1 MCFSR
6 LFCAVVVI
14 FGGLGTSVALNATPE
29 NVKSGTIQLIKA
41 DFSHSTLA
49 AVGIMLEQR
58 NSCFDNKNG
67 SFFIYLIAIPILLW
81 GIVLSNAYKGDNI
94 MKIIAPLP
102 LRNYDTLKQIQ
113 GENFT
118 VLSSY
123 VPNYSTKQY
132 YEETGAYSLLGNDE
146 INITLINLLRDHRE
160 HLKRKYGV
168 PLDGPLFNP
177 ALSSH
182 QSISSMEIWCSEYR
196 H

>member
-1 MCFSR
+1 M
-6 LFCAVVVI
+6 
-14 FGGLGTSVALNATPE
+14 
-29 NVKSGTIQLIKA
+29 KIQLTKA

-49 AVGIMLEQR
+49 AVGIMLEQG

-67 SFFIYLIAIPILLW
+67 SFFIYLIAIPILLG

-123 VPNYSTKQY
+123 VPNYSAKLY
-132 YEETGAYSLLGNDE
+132 YDETGAYSLVGNDE
-146 INITLINLLRDHRE
+146 INITLINLLRNHRE
-160 HLKRKYGV
+160 PLKRKYGV
-168 PLDGPLFNP
+168 P
-177 ALSSH
+177 
-182 QSISSMEIWCSEYR
+182 
-196 H
+196 